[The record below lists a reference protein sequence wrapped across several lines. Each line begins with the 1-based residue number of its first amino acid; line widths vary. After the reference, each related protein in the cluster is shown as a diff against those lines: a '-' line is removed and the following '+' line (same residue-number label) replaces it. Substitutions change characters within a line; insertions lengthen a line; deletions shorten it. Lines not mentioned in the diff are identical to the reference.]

1 VTGAAVPDLGYKFVV
16 ALKDGLPAGV
26 ALNAAAHLALGLR
39 EKAQAC
45 PDLVERMA
53 FIAYEDAAGGRHEP
67 ISALSLVVLTGR
79 PSHLRRLRAE
89 AAEAGLLHVDFTA
102 TMTGDTYAEQL
113 ERTKA
118 TAEEE
123 LDYYGVALFG
133 SRDVV
138 DPLTRR
144 LSLWR

>member
-1 VTGAAVPDLGYKFVV
+1 VSAPAVADLGWKFVV

-39 EKAQAC
+39 EKAQSC
-45 PDLVERMA
+45 PELVDRMA
-53 FIAYEDAAGGRHEP
+53 FIAYEDAGGGRHEP
-67 ISALSLVVLTGR
+67 ISALSLIVLTGR
-79 PSHLRRLRAE
+79 P
-89 AAEAGLLHVDFTA
+89 
-102 TMTGDTYAEQL
+102 QL

-118 TAEEE
+118 TPDDG

-133 SRDVV
+133 PRVVV

>member
-1 VTGAAVPDLGYKFVV
+1 MAAVTEPDQGYKFVV

-45 PDLVERMA
+45 PDAVDRMA
-53 FIAYEDAAGGRHEP
+53 FIAYEDAGGGRHEP
-67 ISALSLVVLTGR
+67 ISARSLIVLSGR

-89 AAEAGLLHVDFTA
+89 AAEAGLLLVDFTA
-102 TMTGDTYAEQL
+102 TMTGDTWAEQL

-118 TAEEE
+118 TPADG

-133 SRDVV
+133 PRDVV

>member
-1 VTGAAVPDLGYKFVV
+1 VV

-39 EKAQAC
+39 EKAQSC
-45 PDLVERMA
+45 PELVERMA
-53 FIAYEDAAGGRHEP
+53 FITYEDAGGGRHEP
-67 ISALSLVVLTGR
+67 ISALSLIVLTGR

-89 AAEAGLLHVDFTA
+89 AA
-102 TMTGDTYAEQL
+102 
-113 ERTKA
+113 
-118 TAEEE
+118 
-123 LDYYGVALFG
+123 
-133 SRDVV
+133 DVV

>member
-1 VTGAAVPDLGYKFVV
+1 MCDEQLTPVPDLGWKFVV

-39 EKAQAC
+39 EKAQSC
-45 PDLVERMA
+45 PELVERMA
-53 FIAYEDAAGGRHEP
+53 FITYEDAGGGRHEP
-67 ISALSLVVLTGR
+67 ISALSLIVLTGR

-89 AAEAGLLHVDFTA
+89 AA
-102 TMTGDTYAEQL
+102 
-113 ERTKA
+113 
-118 TAEEE
+118 
-123 LDYYGVALFG
+123 
-133 SRDVV
+133 DVV